1 MKYFDGLKQIVLNS
15 RFFVKLSNLAFNEY
29 FLIKEHFSCRMFE
42 KGIVHEGC
50 PIFGFKDLG
59 HIPFSPKK
67 TYKYLNSCGGSQN

>member
-1 MKYFDGLKQIVLNS
+1 
-15 RFFVKLSNLAFNEY
+15 
-29 FLIKEHFSCRMFE
+29 MFE